1 MDLNIVDVFQS
12 RALVILKDSV
22 IGGGLSNQG
31 PAPSNR
37 QPWAQEPSGRSG
49 KDGPLILPQAAAFHL
64 ASLRSAMCRCLIQ
77 RRSSHGQRMFVNP
90 ARSRKGQAP
99 FPVRSERRR
108 FPSVRVVSCC
118 AMVHTDTD
126 SKP

>member
-37 QPWAQEPSGRSG
+37 QPWAQEPSGRSR

-90 ARSRKGQAP
+90 ARSRKG
-99 FPVRSERRR
+99 PVRSERRR

-118 AMVHTDTD
+118 AMVHADTD